1 MPATLLKSDSNAGVF
16 GETSETFKS
25 TLSYGISE
33 VAASDIW

>member
-25 TLSYGISE
+25 TFSYGTSQ
-33 VAASDIW
+33 VAVSDIW